1 MAIEKHL
8 YYWSNDSIPFDTV
21 EMTTELEGNQYPLV
35 VTPPEGL
42 KSPKFDWATNTWVE
56 NDASSQGQQIAELV
70 KSVKDMQKVNADV
83 TKENTELKSAI
94 QGMQQ
99 NQLQTT
105 TVLSQLMPAV
115 QELSK
120 FAATLQQNQKEG
132 DK

>member
-21 EMTTELEGNQYPLV
+21 EMTTKLEGNQYPLV
-35 VTPPEGL
+35 VDAPEGL
-42 KSPKFDWATNTWVE
+42 KSPKFDWSTNQWVE

-83 TKENTELKSAI
+83 TQENTQLKSAI

-120 FAATLQQNQKEG
+120 FAAALQQKEG

>member
-42 KSPKFDWATNTWVE
+42 KSPKFDWSSNTWVE
-56 NDASSQGQQIAELV
+56 NDSASQGQQIAELV
-70 KSVKDMQKVNADV
+70 KSVKALNKDSVQVN
-83 TKENTELKSAI
+83 KENDELKETLKTI
-94 QGMQQ
+94 QQGQQ
-99 NQLQTT
+99 QTT
-105 TVLSQLMPAV
+105 MMFSQLMP
-115 QELSK
+115 LI
-120 FAATLQQNQKEG
+120 QQLGQTTKKDG